1 MMVVRDGISRKI
13 FNVFNIL
20 VLVCITL
27 LCILPFIHL
36 FALSLSGSAA
46 ASAGK
51 VGLWPVDFTLKSY
64 EFLLEKSDFIVSLGV
79 TLKRVFL
86 GTIINMTLVVLTAY
100 PLSKSSSQLKYRTAL
115 AWFFVFTNFF
125 SGGTIPNF
133 ILIRNLQL
141 FDSIW
146 ALVLPGAVAVGNVVL
161 LLNFFRSIPKSLEE
175 AAMIDGASQ
184 FTILFKVFLP
194 VSKPALA
201 TILLFTIV
209 GHWNAWFDGI
219 LYMNSPANYP
229 LQSYLSTLNVNINTS
244 LMTSEELAIMKNVS
258 DETLKSA
265 QIFLGTLPIML
276 VYPFLQKYFVKGI
289 VLGSVKE

>member
-1 MMVVRDGISRKI
+1 MVVRDGISRKI

-146 ALVLPGAVAVGNVVL
+146 ALVLPGAVAVGNAVL

-194 VSKPALA
+194 ISKPALA

>member
-1 MMVVRDGISRKI
+1 MVVRDGISRKI

-161 LLNFFRSIPKSLEE
+161 LLNFFRGIPKSLEE

>member
-1 MMVVRDGISRKI
+1 MVVRDGISRKI